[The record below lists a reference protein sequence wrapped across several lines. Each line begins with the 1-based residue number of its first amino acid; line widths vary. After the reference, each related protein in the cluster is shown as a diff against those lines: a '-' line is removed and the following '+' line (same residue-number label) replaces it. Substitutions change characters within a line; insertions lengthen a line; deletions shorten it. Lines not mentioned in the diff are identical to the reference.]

1 MITREEI
8 KLGKEAGADDI
19 APEMLRYMGA
29 EGHDLLYK
37 VLCNAWRTKK
47 IPKEWET
54 AVIVP
59 VFKKGDN
66 RECGNHRGISLL
78 SIAGKVYSRI
88 LEKRLRVL
96 VESS

>member
-1 MITREEI
+1 
-8 KLGKEAGADDI
+8 
-19 APEMLRYMGA
+19 MLRYMGA

-59 VFKKGDN
+59 VFNKGDN
-66 RECGNHRGISLL
+66 RECGNHRGISLP

-88 LEKRLRVL
+88 LEKRLTVL
-96 VESS
+96 VEPLLDEKCVLGLIKVLRILFSP